1 MTSQPTSTTHSPES
15 PARQQGSLRTGI
27 DGAASLEEACR
38 LVGVDHRGAR
48 TTIEITADNVRDYC
62 NYIDSENPLY
72 LDPVRGTRSR
82 WGRPLAPPT
91 MVGTAIIAP
100 GLRGVQ
106 WIYGGARWRFPG
118 LFGAGDKIS
127 QTGTLTGAELK
138 HGRNA
143 ANMIM
148 QKGLTRCHNQRGE
161 LVVETEVFC
170 MRIPRRRSSGGG
182 LSYAKREVRW
192 TRDELDGFTERVL
205 RQNEQRRGEQIRYW
219 DDTELGESMPEII
232 CGPLRL
238 SDIALTRGAIVYGI
252 VGGQENG
259 GFGYMLDH
267 YRRHPAD
274 SYINPETGVTE
285 HPHRGHWEQ
294 YMAEEV
300 GMPGIYDVGYQR
312 LGWLT
317 RYATDW
323 MGDDARLLGLEG
335 TLRRPTIVGDVTTFT
350 GQVIDKRL
358 SNGRGYIVCS
368 ISGKNQHGEET
379 VHGKAEIELVAR
391 QPWLDSMARAEAGA
405 EAGEEAGA
413 TS

>member
-1 MTSQPTSTTHSPES
+1 MSGDP
-15 PARQQGSLRTGI
+15 PAANDGASREQGSLRTGI
-27 DGAASLEEACR
+27 DGATSLEEARR

-48 TTIEITADNVRDYC
+48 TTIEITVDNVRDYC

-72 LDPVRGTRSR
+72 LDPAHARRSR
-82 WGRPLAPPT
+82 WGRALAPPT

-106 WIYGGARWRFPG
+106 WIYGGARWRFHRQFGPG
-118 LFGAGDKIS
+118 DLIAQS
-127 QTGTLTGAELK
+127 GTLVGADLK

-143 ANMIM
+143 ATMIM
-148 QKGLTRCHNQRGE
+148 QRGATRCLNQRGE
-161 LVVETEVFC
+161 LVVETDVFC

-182 LSYAKREVRW
+182 LNYAKREVCW
-192 TRDELDGFTERVL
+192 TRDEQDGFSERVV
-205 RQNEQRRGEQIRYW
+205 RQRDLVRGGEVRYW
-219 DDTELGESMPEII
+219 DDLEVGAELPEIL

-252 VGGQENG
+252 VGGKENG

-274 SYINPETGVTE
+274 TYINPETGATE

-312 LGWLT
+312 LGWLC
-317 RYATDW
+317 RFVTDW
-323 MGDDARLLGLEG
+323 AGDDARLRMLEG
-335 TLRRPTIVGDVTTFT
+335 TLRKPTIVGDVT
-350 GQVIDKRL
+350 VIG
-358 SNGRGYIVCS
+358 GRVVEKKVTDGCAVVVCS
-368 ISGKNQHGEET
+368 LVATNQQGEQT
-379 VHGKAEIELVAR
+379 VTGKAEIQLLSRMV
-391 QPWLDSMARAEAGA
+391 PVRAADG
-405 EAGEEAGA
+405 GGN
-413 TS
+413 